1 MALSNCPLCNTTLAA
16 SPPMPTAERFA
27 TCLIPAKGERE
38 VCFAVSCEAVG
49 KTHHSK
55 YQHVPVSSIQL
66 SRVEIKCS
74 SLSTTAAI
82 ILLEISVCLC
92 RAAVARNTL
101 ITFVKCS
108 LSLHFDLKQDGKWY
122 EMEVYFLFL
131 SHFLSAAV
139 NRKGQILMEV
149 HPRSV
154 QHSCWDY
161 CNLLLLVRGRR
172 RGRIDYCVVKCICD
186 AFNTRQSKGL
196 PCCTGYVTAPGIFH
210 LVLPCCTVC

>member
-16 SPPMPTAERFA
+16 SSPMPTAEHFA
-27 TCLIPAKGERE
+27 TCLFPTKGERE
-38 VCFAVSCEAVG
+38 VCFAVSCKAMV
-49 KTHHSK
+49 KTYHSK

-74 SLSTTAAI
+74 SLSTTAAV

-108 LSLHFDLKQDGKWY
+108 LSLHFELKQDGKWY
-122 EMEVYFLFL
+122 EREVCFLFL

-139 NRKGQILMEV
+139 NRKGQILVEV
-149 HPRSV
+149 HPRSM
-154 QHSCWDY
+154 QHSCRDY
-161 CNLLLLVRGRR
+161 YNLLLLVRGRR

-186 AFNTRQSKGL
+186 AFHTRESKGL
-196 PCCTGYVTAPGIFH
+196 PCCTSYATAPGIFH
-210 LVLPCCTVC
+210 FILPCYIC